1 MQRFLEYPSYLF
13 HPIWMPFAGTFSY
26 FLLVPRFFPEEAI
39 KAKLMAVAIMT
50 LFIPIVFFFML
61 RTLGRATSCFLEK
74 VEQRKLPLM
83 FYALI
88 QLIILRYVVNRFDFV
103 ELHHFFMGVLLST
116 LIGIMFLYFNQKISL
131 HMVGLSGFLGFL
143 VGLSFYYQL
152 NLVYFLS
159 GIIAVIGLTASSRLH
174 FKAHTPLELT
184 LGFLTG
190 ILPQIAVLTLWM
202 V

>member
-1 MQRFLEYPSYLF
+1 MRKLLEYPSYLF

-88 QLIILRYVVNRFDFV
+88 QLIILRYVLNRFDFV
-103 ELHHFFMGVLLST
+103 ELHHFFLGILIST
-116 LIGIMFLYFNQKISL
+116 LIGILFVYFKLKISL
-131 HMVGLSGFLGFL
+131 HMVGLSGLLGFML
-143 VGLSFYYQL
+143 GLSYYYQL
-152 NLVYFLS
+152 NLVYTLS
-159 GIIAVIGLTASSRLH
+159 GTIAIIGLTASSRLH
-174 FKAHTPLELT
+174 FRAHTPLELS
-184 LGFLTG
+184 LGLLTG
-190 ILPQIAVLTLWM
+190 ILPQIAVLNLWM
-202 V
+202 I